1 MSRPRFL
8 ADQDFN
14 EHILLGVERRE
25 PLIECVRVH
34 DLGLDTQSDLEILAY
49 AATNGF
55 IVLSHDVNTMTAAAY
70 ARMAA
75 GEPMGGLLLAHQ
87 RDPVG
92 PIIEDLVLITV
103 ASEAEEWTS
112 QVRYLPVTEK

>member
-14 EHILLGVERRE
+14 EHILQGVERRE
-25 PLIECVRVH
+25 VLAECVRVR
-34 DLGLDTQSDLEILAY
+34 DVGLDARSDTEILAY
-49 AATNGF
+49 AATQGF

-70 ARMAA
+70 ARVAA

-87 RDPVG
+87 RDAVG
-92 PIIEDLVLITV
+92 PIIEDLVIITV
-103 ASEAEEWTS
+103 ASEAEDWAN
-112 QVRYLPVTEK
+112 QVRYLPL